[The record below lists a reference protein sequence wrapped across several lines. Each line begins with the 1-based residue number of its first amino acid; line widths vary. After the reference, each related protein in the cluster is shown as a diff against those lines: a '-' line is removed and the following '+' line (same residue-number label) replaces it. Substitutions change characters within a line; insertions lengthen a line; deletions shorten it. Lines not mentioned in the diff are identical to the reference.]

1 METRVEEPVV
11 GRSNPASPSK
21 TGAADNVGADSRAE
35 ATADATGDAGADAL
49 KVDPAALRVVHLFAD
64 LAADDLAWI
73 AERCERLALE
83 PGGIFMH
90 TDEPAVWMFLALDGV
105 LQLRR
110 EQMGPNSPS
119 FIIRVGD
126 ITGAIPFSRMSV
138 FTGNGRAV
146 TRATVAR
153 FPRPLFRDLLLRMP
167 ALAQPFVG
175 LLVDRVREA
184 TRREAQLE
192 KLNALGKLSAG
203 LAHELNNP
211 AAAVMRATGDAN
223 ARIDER
229 GEITALLI
237 EGGLSGEAV
246 RRLDALRRAAPA
258 ARFRTVLD
266 GGAIGEGGERG
277 EVSALDAL
285 DRSDREDSLARWL
298 REVGVPD
305 PWISAAF
312 FVDAGIDQAALENGL
327 SGVPAPAHAVAVHWL
342 ETGIAAQSF
351 FREADAAM
359 HRITRLL
366 DALRTYT
373 NRDRMREMI
382 DVDIR
387 EGIESALALLDGRAR
402 SKGVTIRRVLDAV
415 PRIRAY
421 PGDLNQVWANLL
433 DNAIDAAPSRTGV
446 ITIHTHVEDGVVVAE
461 FRDNGPGIPA
471 ELSERVFEP
480 FFTTKDVGA
489 GPGLGLDVAR
499 RVVVDMHGGEV
510 TLTSSPGD
518 TCFLVR
524 LPLTT
529 IGTFGL

>member
-1 METRVEEPVV
+1 MEIRVDEAATQP
-11 GRSNPASPSK
+11 SSPGVALAMS
-21 TGAADNVGADSRAE
+21 AADVVGADAE
-35 ATADATGDAGADAL
+35 ADARVDGGSDPL
-49 KVDPAALRVVHLFAD
+49 EVDPTALRVVSLFAD

-73 AERCERLALE
+73 AARCERLVLE

-90 TDEPAVWMFLALDGV
+90 AGAPAAWMFLALEGV

-167 ALAQPFVG
+167 ELAQPFVS
-175 LLVDRVREA
+175 LLIDRVREA

-223 ARIDER
+223 ARIDDR
-229 GEITALLI
+229 GEITAALI
-237 EGGLSGEAV
+237 EGGVSADAV
-246 RRLDALRRAAPA
+246 RRLDAIRRATPA
-258 ARFRTVLD
+258 ARLRILSEGD
-266 GGAIGEGGERG
+266 GVGELS
-277 EVSALDAL
+277 VSDAL
-285 DRSDREDSLARWL
+285 DRSDREDSLAHWL
-298 REVGVPD
+298 RESVGLSD
-305 PWISAAF
+305 PWVSAGI

-327 SGVPAPAHAVAVHWL
+327 SGVPAPARSVAVHWL
-342 ETGIAAQSF
+342 ETGVAAQSF

-373 NRDRMREMI
+373 NRDRGREMI

-387 EGIESALALLDGRAR
+387 EGIESALALLDGRAH
-402 SKGVTIRRVLDAV
+402 SKGVAIRRVLDAV

-433 DNAIDAAPSRTGV
+433 DNAIEAAPSRTGI
-446 ITIHTHVEDGVVVAE
+446 ITVHTHVEDGLVVAE
-461 FRDNGPGIPA
+461 FRDNGPGIPP

-499 RVVVDMHGGEV
+499 RVVVDMHGGEL

-518 TCFLVR
+518 TCFQVR